1 MSTRTEPG
9 RVPRDPQND
18 YTPELTQQRREF
30 LKQRTGVTLQHV
42 TQSSFDPAMLP
53 GNVEQFIGLAQIP
66 IGIAGPVLMTASTRT
81 GSSTSR

>member
-1 MSTRTEPG
+1 
-9 RVPRDPQND
+9 
-18 YTPELTQQRREF
+18 
-30 LKQRTGVTLQHV
+30 V

-66 IGIAGPVLMTASTRT
+66 IGIVGPVLMTASTRT